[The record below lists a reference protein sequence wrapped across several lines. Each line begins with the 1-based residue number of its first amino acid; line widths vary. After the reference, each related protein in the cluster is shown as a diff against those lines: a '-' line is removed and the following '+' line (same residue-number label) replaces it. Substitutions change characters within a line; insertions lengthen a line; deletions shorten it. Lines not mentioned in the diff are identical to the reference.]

1 MVTSVQNGNS
11 TNSNKLDSKHER
23 PLKVMFNEAMW
34 FRMIDY
40 DFTALCMYLQ

>member
-1 MVTSVQNGNS
+1 MLSAVQNRNS

-40 DFTALCMYLQ
+40 DFTALRMYLE